1 MRRGNGMHTNCIT
14 TTDNA
19 GQFTVKH
26 LKAGTYQ
33 VFAINEAEGYSI
45 QNQMPGQEV
54 TIDADQPWPNVIIT
68 IRQDGRDGI
77 LICSVTDKLTGR
89 VIRNAT
95 VQYTAIDSDGGGGS
109 AHLTSSLAATVPVSV
124 PSNCDLL
131 VVVMAKGY
139 RGWVYADPSN
149 SSRPTLRLEP
159 GERKTL
165 DVQLEP
171 LHGSSSKQDSGTE
184 MK

>member
-1 MRRGNGMHTNCIT
+1 MRRGNVTHENCMT
-14 TTDNA
+14 TTDSK
-19 GQFTVKH
+19 GQFTVEH
-26 LKAGTYQ
+26 LKAGTYHL
-33 VFAINEAEGYSI
+33 FAINEAEGYSM
-45 QNQMPGQEV
+45 QNQKPGQEV
-54 TIDADQPWPNVIIT
+54 TIDTNQPWPNVVIT

-77 LICSVTDKLTGR
+77 LIGPVTDKLTGR
-89 VIRNAT
+89 IIPNAT
-95 VQYTAIDSDGGGGS
+95 VHYTAIDSDGGSGF
-109 AHLTSSLAATVPVSV
+109 ADLTSSLAETVPVPV

-159 GERKTL
+159 GERKEL

-171 LHGSSSKQDSGTE
+171 LNGSSSK
-184 MK
+184 